1 VTEEYRDVVPVE
13 REWRRHET
21 LAGAL
26 AAAGLDQDE
35 INEITVEIVKDTL
48 GLAIYGS
55 RARGDFVLTSDF
67 DILQLSV
74 ARHGTFKTTRASV
87 SAYTREQ
94 ILSASRTLFG
104 THLIRDARVLYDP
117 TGTLTELLG
126 SLEPA
131 DPEELIERV
140 RRYSKVLDVSDGEKT
155 NKLEGLVRLARYL
168 VRTAIYAEA
177 MKAGKPCF
185 SVRELAARFDEP
197 RLATLL
203 ASNPEITGP
212 PSQEVLAE
220 LYARL
225 HLCIGDLP
233 QNSCDTLL
241 STAVAHWES
250 DRLLAT
256 MAIRAS
262 GETSED
268 FDYSDLP
275 KIML

>member
-1 VTEEYRDVVPVE
+1 MDPVE
-13 REWRRHET
+13 HEWRRHET

-26 AAAGLDQDE
+26 AATGLDQDE
-35 INEITVEIVKDTL
+35 IDEITVGIADDTR

-55 RARGDFVLTSDF
+55 RARGDFVLSSDF
-67 DILQLSV
+67 DILQLS
-74 ARHGTFKTTRASV
+74 AAPHGSFKTKRASV
-87 SAYTREQ
+87 SAYTRAQ
-94 ILSASRTLFG
+94 LLSASRTLFG

-117 TGTLTELLG
+117 TGSLTELLG

-131 DPEELIERV
+131 DPDELIERV
-140 RRYSKVLDVSDGEKT
+140 SRYSLVLDVSDREKT
-155 NKLEGLVRLARYL
+155 EKLTGLVRLARYL
-168 VRTAIYAEA
+168 VRTAVYAEA

-203 ASNPEITGP
+203 ASDPEITGP
-212 PSQEVLAE
+212 PSLEVFAE

-225 HLCIGDLP
+225 QLCIGDLP

-241 STAVAHWES
+241 TTALAHWES